1 MLLLVFSDFII
12 QENDGAQET
21 VIEIPFHNNT
31 ETNVRLRNSN
41 EYVMFLLFN
50 GIGGDKVNLSR
61 LDLLEVNR
69 RLCLGLRKRENVQTK
84 LIYIITL

>member
-1 MLLLVFSDFII
+1 MLILVFSDFII

-41 EYVMFLLFN
+41 EYVMFLLCN
-50 GIGGDKVNLSR
+50 SIGGDKS
-61 LDLLEVNR
+61 
-69 RLCLGLRKRENVQTK
+69 
-84 LIYIITL
+84 